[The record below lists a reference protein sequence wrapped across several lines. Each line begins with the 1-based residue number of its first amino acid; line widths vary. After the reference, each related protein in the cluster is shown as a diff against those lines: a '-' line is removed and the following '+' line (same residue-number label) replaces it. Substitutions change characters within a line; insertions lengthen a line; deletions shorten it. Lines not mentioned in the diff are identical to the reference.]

1 MRLKQSAL
9 ALMLG
14 LVFSSAQATEAKD
27 IQSFTLKNGM
37 KLWCWKMHLFPMPT
51 AIYSGK

>member
-1 MRLKQSAL
+1 MKLKHSAL

-14 LVFSSAQATEAKD
+14 LAFSSAQATEAKD

-37 KLWCWKMHLFPMPT
+37 K
-51 AIYSGK
+51 IYQLGVIRK